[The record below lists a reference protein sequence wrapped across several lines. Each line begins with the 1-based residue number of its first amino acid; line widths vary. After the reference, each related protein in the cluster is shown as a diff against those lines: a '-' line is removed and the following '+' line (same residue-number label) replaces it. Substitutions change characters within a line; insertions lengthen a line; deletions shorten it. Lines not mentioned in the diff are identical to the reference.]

1 MKRKNFE
8 SDREKK
14 IPRVVKTDRVVKHR
28 KSIYNM
34 LVEDED
40 DSDFTDDYGDVEDT
54 YIIKDNNTTHT
65 KHR

>member
-14 IPRVVKTDRVVKHR
+14 LPNIVKTDRVVKHR

-34 LVEDED
+34 LVEDD
-40 DSDFTDDYGDVEDT
+40 DESDFTDDKSEVKFKFAMHSNAT
-54 YIIKDNNTTHT
+54 YT
-65 KHR
+65 KQR

>member
-40 DSDFTDDYGDVEDT
+40 DSDFTDDGDVEDT